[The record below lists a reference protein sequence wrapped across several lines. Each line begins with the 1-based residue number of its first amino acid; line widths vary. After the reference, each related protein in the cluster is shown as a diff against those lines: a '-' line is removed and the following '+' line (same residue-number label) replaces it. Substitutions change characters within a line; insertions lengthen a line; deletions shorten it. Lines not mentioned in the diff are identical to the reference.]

1 MSPIDLSY
9 INETPSAAQEQ
20 GIQEA
25 VNEACLNAI
34 IQYLTE
40 VAEAMEANDIPALN
54 LATLHAMTA
63 ELSAKTAQ

>member
-1 MSPIDLSY
+1 MIDLSY
-9 INETPSAAQEQ
+9 INDQPSDAQEQ
-20 GIQEA
+20 AIQEA

-40 VAEAMEANDIPALN
+40 VAEAMEANDIQTLN

-63 ELSAKTAQ
+63 ELKNKTVA

>member
-1 MSPIDLSY
+1 MVLDLSY
-9 INETPSAAQEQ
+9 LAEEPSEAQEQ
-20 GIQEA
+20 AIQEA

-34 IQYLTE
+34 VQYLQE

-63 ELSAKTAQ
+63 ELKNKTAQ

>member
-1 MSPIDLSY
+1 MVLDLSY
-9 INETPSAAQEQ
+9 LAEQPSEFQEQ
-20 GIQEA
+20 VIQEA

>member
-1 MSPIDLSY
+1 MIDLSY
-9 INETPSAAQEQ
+9 INDQPSEEQEQ
-20 GIQEA
+20 AIQEA

-40 VAEAMEANDIPALN
+40 VAETMEANDIQTLN

-63 ELSAKTAQ
+63 ELKNKTAQ

>member
-1 MSPIDLSY
+1 MIDLSY
-9 INETPSAAQEQ
+9 INDQPSESQEQ
-20 GIQEA
+20 AIQEA

-34 IQYLTE
+34 IQYLQE

-63 ELSAKTAQ
+63 ELKNKTVQ

>member
-1 MSPIDLSY
+1 MVQDLSY
-9 INETPSAAQEQ
+9 LNETPSESQEQ
-20 GIQEA
+20 AIQEA

-34 IQYLTE
+34 IQYLQE

-63 ELSAKTAQ
+63 ELKNKTAQ

>member
-1 MSPIDLSY
+1 MIDLSY
-9 INETPSAAQEQ
+9 INDQPSDAQEQ
-20 GIQEA
+20 AIQEA

-40 VAEAMEANDIPALN
+40 VAETMEANDIQTLN

-63 ELSAKTAQ
+63 ELKNKTVA

>member
-1 MSPIDLSY
+1 MVLDLAY
-9 INETPSAAQEQ
+9 LAEQPSEAQEQ
-20 GIQEA
+20 AIQDA

-40 VAEAMEANDIPALN
+40 VAETMEANDIQTLN

-63 ELSAKTAQ
+63 ELKNKTAQ

>member
-1 MSPIDLSY
+1 MTLDLSY
-9 INETPSAAQEQ
+9 INDQPSESQEQ
-20 GIQEA
+20 AIQEA

-40 VAEAMEANDIPALN
+40 VAETMEANDIQTLN

-63 ELSAKTAQ
+63 ELRNKIA

>member
-1 MSPIDLSY
+1 MTIDLSY
-9 INETPSAAQEQ
+9 INEQPSEAQEQ
-20 GIQEA
+20 A
-25 VNEACLNAI
+25 VQDAINEACLNAI

-63 ELSAKTAQ
+63 ELKNKTEQ